1 MFAPQTELYRDYP
14 ENQDQRIDHEL
25 DLICIMD
32 GRFVIGEV
40 KARAEL
46 IAKSNIT
53 DLAAAA
59 QELGA
64 DLAVLAAVK
73 GEHQAMAAKVAEL
86 RALLPLGIEATWLL
100 SDWDDE
106 PSIIL

>member
-14 ENQDQRIDHEL
+14 ENQGQRIDREL

-46 IAKSNIT
+46 IAKSDIT
-53 DLAAAA
+53 DLAAVA

-73 GEHQAMAAKVAEL
+73 GKPSAMETKVAEL
-86 RALLPLGIEATWLL
+86 RALLPVTIEAAWLL

-106 PSIIL
+106 PSSML